1 MTGYNWRNTLSDQA
15 ATSGILAGFS
25 VSLIALIVGGSI
37 ADILIPSTEI
47 TFGQL
52 AVLFF
57 GLSTGLFVAGSELFL
72 RAKTYD
78 IYNIP
83 EKYFDKIEQD
93 KNRDKDWK
101 QKHINQSRK
110 DFKHGRLCFNTSVF
124 ILFVGIFFTVTTYNF
139 FIALIVSGFGIT
151 LEIWQILR

>member
-25 VSLIALIVGGSI
+25 VSLIALTIGGSI
-37 ADILIPSTEI
+37 ADIFIHGFEI

-57 GLSTGLFVAGSELFL
+57 GLSTGLFVAASELFL
-72 RAKTYD
+72 SAKTYD

-83 EKYFDKIEQD
+83 EKYLDKIEQD
-93 KNRDKDWK
+93 KTIDKDWK
-101 QKHINQSRK
+101 KKHINHSRK
-110 DFKHGRLCFNTSVF
+110 DFKHGRQCFNTAVF
-124 ILFVGIFFTVTTYNF
+124 ILFGGIFFTVTPYNF
-139 FIALIVSGFGIT
+139 YIALIVSIFGIA
-151 LEIWQILR
+151 LEIWQMFR